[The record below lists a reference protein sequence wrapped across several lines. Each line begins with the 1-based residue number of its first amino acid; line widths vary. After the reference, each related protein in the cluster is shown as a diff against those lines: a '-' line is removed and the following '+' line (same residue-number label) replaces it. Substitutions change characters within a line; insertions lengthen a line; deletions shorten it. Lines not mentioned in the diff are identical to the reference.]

1 MTTFIDENSVDRR
14 LLVVLL
20 RGPNTRRLLK
30 HVFKVPQAHNLL
42 RDSAEFVVLSV
53 QDYLLVVLG
62 LPPEQQLFRNQ
73 IVLPNY
79 RVHLDQHE
87 VAFGLTGHLDELDLG
102 FVAQEGQLIIV
113 HLNSL

>member
-14 LLVVLL
+14 LLVVFL
-20 RGPNTRRLLK
+20 RGPNARWLLK
-30 HVFKVPQAHNLL
+30 HVFKVPQAHNLF
-42 RDSAEFVVLSV
+42 RNSAKFVVLSV

-87 VAFGLTGHLDELDLG
+87 VALGLTGHLDEFDLG
-102 FVAQEGQLIIV
+102 FVA
-113 HLNSL
+113 